1 MGITLTLG
9 TFSITG
15 EKMHV
20 SDPCYAY
27 DCKGA
32 ITLEKVLSGEYEA
45 RIAFYREDIWGVRV
59 TSLSVWHVSHKDI
72 TANICV
78 DSVIGVDSGQAG
90 FFDDDYYEEKQGGDF
105 GDLTRIFG
113 LSCSLT
119 LSKNH
124 GGITE
129 DKGVVSETGFGDGCY
144 SLYIGKIE
152 AGQVVSA
159 SIVFI
164 EEEEMEEC

>member
-1 MGITLTLG
+1 M
-9 TFSITG
+9 
-15 EKMHV
+15 
-20 SDPCYAY
+20 
-27 DCKGA
+27 
-32 ITLEKVLSGEYEA
+32 
-45 RIAFYREDIWGVRV
+45 
-59 TSLSVWHVSHKDI
+59 
-72 TANICV
+72 
-78 DSVIGVDSGQAG
+78 
-90 FFDDDYYEEKQGGDF
+90 
-105 GDLTRIFG
+105 
-113 LSCSLT
+113 SCSLT